1 MSKSIGHQIYSLA
14 ELLWP
19 INRSITGS
27 GLRETLKIIKKN
39 HIPNLKIKSVPSGTK
54 VFDWTVP
61 KEWEIDDAYIIDPKG
76 KKICN
81 FKKNNLHVVNY
92 SKPVN
97 KEISLEELD
106 KHLHSLPEE
115 PNAIPYITSYYKEQ
129 WGFCI
134 QHKLRKSLVKG
145 KYRVCIKSKLFKGKL
160 NYGEVILKGKKKKEI
175 FLSTYVCHPSLANNE
190 LSGPTVTTF
199 LVKWLLS
206 LKNRKYT
213 YRIIFIPET
222 IGSLVYLSKNMKN
235 MKKNMVAGFNITC
248 VGDDRCYS
256 FLPSKMA
263 NTLSDRVASHVL
275 KWTDKKFKTYEWSE
289 RGSDERQYCAP
300 GIDLPVASIMRSKYG
315 TYREYHTSLDILGKV
330 VTPKGLEGGFLAI
343 KKSIEI
349 IEKNFY
355 PKYHCLGE
363 PQLGK
368 RGLYSNLGKRKIAI
382 NTKLILD
389 FLTWSDGKHSLLDIA
404 EKLNIPIWKLY
415 DLADLIKTNKLIK
428 VFKH

>member
-1 MSKSIGHQIYSLA
+1 
-14 ELLWP
+14 
-19 INRSITGS
+19 
-27 GLRETLKIIKKN
+27 
-39 HIPNLKIKSVPSGTK
+39 
-54 VFDWTVP
+54 
-61 KEWEIDDAYIIDPKG
+61 
-76 KKICN
+76 
-81 FKKNNLHVVNY
+81 
-92 SKPVN
+92 
-97 KEISLEELD
+97 
-106 KHLHSLPEE
+106 
-115 PNAIPYITSYYKEQ
+115 
-129 WGFCI
+129 
-134 QHKLRKSLVKG
+134 
-145 KYRVCIKSKLFKGKL
+145 
-160 NYGEVILKGKKKKEI
+160 
-175 FLSTYVCHPSLANNE
+175 
-190 LSGPTVTTF
+190 
-199 LVKWLLS
+199 
-206 LKNRKYT
+206 
-213 YRIIFIPET
+213 
-222 IGSLVYLSKNMKN
+222 